1 MKYLILLLI
10 LLTALAITS
19 CTPSVSSESAQTQDK
34 SCEHPPKAFHCVKF
48 IKNYDGDTLTVDIPN
63 MHPFFGKNVKVRVLG
78 LDTPEVKTDN
88 KCEKD
93 AARIAR
99 RLVENLL
106 KRAQRIDLTEIDRDK
121 YFRVLANVIV
131 DGRNLKDVLIKEN
144 LAYEYYGGK
153 KEKIDWC
160 KFREGRKEEPTL

>member
-1 MKYLILLLI
+1 MKILIYVLI
-10 LLTALAITS
+10 FLTVLAVTS
-19 CTPSVSSESAQTQDK
+19 CTPAVTSDSSKD
-34 SCEHPPKAFHCVKF
+34 CEHTSNTFKCVKY

-63 MHPFFGKNVKVRVLG
+63 THPFFGKNVKVRVLG
-78 LDTPEVKTDN
+78 LDTPEVKTDD

-131 DGRNLKDVLIKEN
+131 DGRNLKDILIKEN
-144 LAYEYYGGK
+144 LAYEYHGGK
-153 KEKIDWC
+153 KKKINWC
-160 KFREGRKEEPTL
+160 DFHKRQIAGDSN